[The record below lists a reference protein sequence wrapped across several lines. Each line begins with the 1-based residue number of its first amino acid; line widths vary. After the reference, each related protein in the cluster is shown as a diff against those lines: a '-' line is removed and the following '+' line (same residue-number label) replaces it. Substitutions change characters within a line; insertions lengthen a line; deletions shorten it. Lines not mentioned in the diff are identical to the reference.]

1 MESLEPGLDPLCRYI
16 LAASIASDDLR
27 LKEE

>member
-1 MESLEPGLDPLCRYI
+1 MESLEPGLDPLYRHI
-16 LAASIASDDLR
+16 WPSIASDDPR

>member
-1 MESLEPGLDPLCRYI
+1 MESLEPGLDPLCRTFGRRI
-16 LAASIASDDLR
+16 VSDDLR